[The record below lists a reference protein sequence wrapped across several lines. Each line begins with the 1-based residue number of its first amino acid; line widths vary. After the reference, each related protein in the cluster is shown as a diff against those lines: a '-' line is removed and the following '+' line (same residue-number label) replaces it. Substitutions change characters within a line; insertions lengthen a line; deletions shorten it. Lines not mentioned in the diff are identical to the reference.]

1 MSRPAPQI
9 PVTRERD
16 ANYVYL
22 IATEDFEFVK
32 IGRARDAHAR
42 LKRLQTG
49 NHLDLMIIAEI
60 LCEDE
65 AEQQFHSRFKSERVR
80 GEWFKCTDEMVGLAD
95 DDLDFRRSIGLPDE
109 YFLTKNEVAFIL
121 ETAGKP
127 WNDEAGLD
135 LQRQFFGEV
144 ILP

>member
-9 PVTRERD
+9 PVPRERD

-65 AEQQFHSRFKSERVR
+65 AEQQFHSRIKYERVR
-80 GEWFKCTDEMVGLAD
+80 GEWFKCTDEKVVGPSPTQVTLFMEIISNPPIHNWYCYQGWPMA
-95 DDLDFRRSIGLPDE
+95 
-109 YFLTKNEVAFIL
+109 
-121 ETAGKP
+121 
-127 WNDEAGLD
+127 
-135 LQRQFFGEV
+135 
-144 ILP
+144 